1 MERPEEEA
9 REHLVARVLEALA
22 EDPRVGEVELD
33 VRLLDETIV
42 VSGTVSTRARRD
54 AISSV
59 LTERFPGQRV
69 DNRTGVP
76 PLGEPE
82 EAERLT

>member
-1 MERPEEEA
+1 MERPDEEA

-42 VSGTVSTRARRD
+42 VSGTVSTPARRD
-54 AISSV
+54 AISTV
-59 LTERFPGQRV
+59 LSERFPGQRV
-69 DNRTGVP
+69 DNRTGLP
-76 PLGEPE
+76 PLGEPD

>member
-1 MERPEEEA
+1 MERPDEEA

-42 VSGTVSTRARRD
+42 VSGTVSTPARRD
-54 AISSV
+54 AISAV
-59 LTERFPGQRV
+59 LTELFPGQRV